1 MPRKSHHSLPEYQI
15 LRVMMESDT
24 TIAAAYRLGLSQP
37 AISRSL
43 SRLENRMGKMLFV
56 RSAGRLKPTAAAVE
70 LNARLDTLFD
80 ALDLI
85 DGPVESGR
93 EHLRIIAPPTFANRF
108 LAEHMSVF
116 LKVHPDYY
124 LSIDF
129 GTTEDVIEGVFSA
142 RFDLGIIGVE
152 PTRAGTK
159 LVPFR
164 RSTAVV
170 AMLPDH
176 PLAAFS
182 EIEPT
187 VMHGFDLIAQSYRQA
202 RRAQLEKLFHHSKVK
217 PRIVAEATSSLAAA
231 ELVLAG
237 LGVAIINPFPIS
249 GQYLGD
255 LVFRPFPSA
264 LSYQSYFIVPE
275 NRPVARVSRHFMRHI
290 RLNTPKDT
298 FSHIV

>member
-1 MPRKSHHSLPEYQI
+1 
-15 LRVMMESDT
+15 MMESDT
-24 TIAAAYRLGLSQP
+24 TTAAAHRLGLSQS

-43 SRLENRMGKMLFV
+43 SSLENRIGKMLFV
-56 RSAGRLKPTAAAVE
+56 RSAGRLKPTTAAVE
-70 LNARLDTLFD
+70 LNARLDTLFE

-85 DGPVESGR
+85 DGPAESGR

-108 LAEHMSVF
+108 LAEHISAF
-116 LKVHPDYY
+116 LNIHPDYY
-124 LSIDF
+124 LSFEF
-129 GTTEDVIEGVFSA
+129 GTSEDVVEGVFSD
-142 RFDLGIIGVE
+142 RFDLGVIGVE

-176 PLAAFS
+176 PLAAFD

-187 VMHGFDLIAQSYRQA
+187 ALHGFDLIAQSYRQA
-202 RRAQLEKLFHHSKVK
+202 RRAQLEKLFHDFNVK
-217 PRIVAEATSSLAAA
+217 PNIVAEATSSVAAA

-249 GQYLGD
+249 SQYLGD
-255 LVFRPFPSA
+255 LVLRPFPSA
-264 LSYQSYFIVPE
+264 LPYQSHFIVPE
-275 NRPVARVSRHFMRHI
+275 NRPVAKVARHFMQHI